1 VWEDE
6 FMPDI
11 FNYTDYRKFLYDWFE
26 EKKKGNPSV
35 SFRMIAGKVGYKAPS
50 YLPSLLACKVNMS
63 LAMCL
68 KFCSVMKLSKRAC
81 DYFQNMVLFCNAP
94 SHEEKQIYFDKMRSF
109 KEAAV
114 RIVASDQYR
123 FYEKW
128 YHSAIRAVL
137 DFFPFRDEYE
147 MIGKLLIPEVSA
159 EDVSASIQ
167 LLQELKM
174 IEIDNDG
181 CYRPVTDVI
190 SSGYDATGMAIN
202 TFLFNSLRL
211 SESALGRFKMDE
223 RTFSC
228 LTLGIS
234 EKGYKEIR
242 QELRDFRSRVMKI
255 ATEDTADRIYQF
267 GFQLF
272 PLSHRY
278 NHGEK
283 K

>member
-1 VWEDE
+1 
-6 FMPDI
+6 MPDI
-11 FNYTDYRKFLYDWFE
+11 FNYTDYRKFLFDWFE
-26 EKKKGNPSV
+26 KKKQANPCV
-35 SFRMIAGKVGYKAPS
+35 SYRMIANKVGYKAPS
-50 YLPSLLACKVNMS
+50 YLPSLLTGKINMS
-63 LAMCL
+63 LGMCL
-68 KFCSVMKLSKRAC
+68 KFGSEMKLSKKAN

-109 KEAAV
+109 KEATV
-114 RIVASDQYR
+114 HIVASDQYR
-123 FYEKW
+123 YYEKW
-128 YHSAIRAVL
+128 YHSATRALL

-147 MIGKLLIPEVSA
+147 MIGKLLIPAVSPQ
-159 EDVSASIQ
+159 DICASVH

-174 IEIDNDG
+174 IALSSDG
-181 CYRPVTDVI
+181 CYHPTDDVI

-211 SESALGRFKMDE
+211 SESALGKFRMDE

-234 EKGYKEIR
+234 KKGYDEIR
-242 QELRDFRSRVMKI
+242 QELREFRRKVMKI
-255 ATEDTADRIYQF
+255 ATDDTADRIYQF

-278 NHGEK
+278 SNGGK